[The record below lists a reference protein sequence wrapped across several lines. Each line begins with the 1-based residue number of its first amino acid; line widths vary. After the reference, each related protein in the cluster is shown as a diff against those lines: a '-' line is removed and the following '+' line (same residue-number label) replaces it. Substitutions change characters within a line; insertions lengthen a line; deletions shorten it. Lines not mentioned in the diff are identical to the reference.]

1 MATVLSTLYPPLVE
15 TFMPAFPYEGPAP
28 ITFSISAY
36 NETNSF
42 HKIHI
47 SLTKQATNNSVLKNG
62 EYSIG
67 NEQIVIFN
75 GIWILNKNSRY
86 ITTKD
91 QIIYT
96 INIPTEI
103 LNTDNKKF
111 VIDDYYKVQ
120 IRLDEST
127 DTPTDST
134 YLSVNRPKFSEWSS
148 VCLIKAIPKVSLVMK
163 DFETKDVIGESNGVG
178 QTLIRVIQKGIVPI
192 VGRLEYSDSS
202 EDNINSPSN
211 ESISAEDKKYYM
223 TEENEQNTT
232 IYDETLQKYKIT
244 ITSKK
249 TNEII
254 DETKWVLTA
263 TSQDPNRIYWLADLT
278 NAEAEE
284 EYAITIQYYTK
295 NQYYSSEEY
304 TLQIASYDATPF
316 KPVFTFKSAV
326 LDDNSQS
333 SGQKVKIATE
343 EDGYV
348 TLTITSNAMPSGYI
362 YVKRA
367 TSLDNFKKW
376 ELISCTKNSGQINR
390 TIIDKT
396 VGSLVRYRY
405 SVQYM
410 IKKNGQWTE
419 TKFSKTYD
427 LKSSFYD
434 VYPDFHDILLL
445 RGDKQL
451 AIRYND
457 QITSY
462 NQVINRQVINTLGSK
477 YPKFAENAQMNY
489 KKITISGLLTAESD
503 FNRTFLNERNFAAD
517 MNAYDK
523 EMDGVY
529 EVRNDTLADGDK
541 TYLSISTL
549 TSPDTYNITHNLAET
564 TDHDL
569 YPKNN
574 WWWERKFRDTA
585 LEWLN
590 DGEPKLF
597 RSMTEGNM
605 AVMLTDIT
613 LSPNAQ
619 LGRRIYN
626 VSMTAYEIGDGY
638 SLETLSSLGI
648 IDIPNEYEDAINAIG
663 MGINDSDAD
672 DGENDTIS
680 IQTVGQM
687 YERSGKT
694 LENSQTLSTVT
705 DEGGISWESGNTEV
719 FTIDDFYKYTLYQGG
734 LKNYTPVDDSYEL
747 TDVRIQFSSKPQWF
761 NLIGKSITPIYVIG
775 KQEDTVEVKDRTLI
789 GGYSTHTGTDTIK
802 DKENKDKEKE
812 VNYGLG
818 YKLGII
824 TTQSEDEIDIFVG
837 EKGYYQVPS
846 NIVVK
851 EIILYHGA
859 KATIDYKLKY
869 KIIYNE
875 ISIPKESSISKPLI
889 GQINGRWYP
898 GTDIVPIIEKKYE
911 YMKKATDKDGKIDLN
926 RGYEGVAEIHYLDNL
941 SAFGFDGT
949 TYSVLRI
956 KFKGEN
962 EGYNR
967 YVVGRTGVYNLMTDY
982 PIDEIRIVGRR
993 LFRKVNPD
1001 YTHNNHTKTYTMH
1014 SSTYMYQG
1022 VTEDALRWTNF
1033 NTNDSEEQ
1041 VLMIYNDAL
1050 DLNSQIVT
1058 INNDMVR
1065 TLDSAHNGIAMVI
1078 GDLEDTSSLPFESES
1093 EIENPASDTIYGF
1106 YNEESE
1112 IILKLY
1118 DGIEWKEIELGYNEL
1133 NDSHILIVKGN
1144 NDPIKTNRKKFG
1156 LYDWEYDLDSSA
1168 DPNYKEAMQT
1178 WYDIFTGKTT
1188 VQVIFKDGKV
1198 PSNHIFRLDEEEY
1211 IPAIDGYKSEKDIIN
1226 PQYNTVYKI
1235 KNKDGE
1241 KYRIYYIDGCWYDA
1255 EKYASSDKDLTETI
1269 LAKVP
1274 IDAMLNYRGR
1284 KISLIYDDDVI
1295 VTDG

>member
-42 HKIHI
+42 NKIHI
-47 SLTKQATNNSVLKNG
+47 SLTKQATNNSVLQNGTDLTING
-62 EYSIG
+62 EKI
-67 NEQIVIFN
+67 IIFN
-75 GIWILNKNSRY
+75 GIWILNKNSQF
-86 ITTKD
+86 ITTRD
-91 QIIYT
+91 GIVYT
-96 INIPTEI
+96 VNIPAAI

-120 IRLDEST
+120 IRLDENT
-127 DTPTDST
+127 ETPTDST
-134 YLSVNRPKFSEWSS
+134 YLSSKSRAKFSEWSS

-163 DFETKDVIGESNGVG
+163 DFEAKDVIGESNGTE
-178 QTLIRVIQKGIVPI
+178 QSLIKVIQKGITPI
-192 VGRLEYSDSS
+192 VGRLEYSDSDENTTS
-202 EDNINSPSN
+202 SPSN
-211 ESISAEDKKYYM
+211 DTISAVDKNLFI
-223 TEENEQNTT
+223 TEKNEQTTT

-249 TNEII
+249 TDEII
-254 DETKWVLTA
+254 DETGWVLTA

-284 EYAITIQYYTK
+284 EYSVVIQYYTK
-295 NQYYSSEEY
+295 NQYYDSEEY

-316 KPVFTFKSAV
+316 KPIFTFKSAV
-326 LDDNSQS
+326 LDDNSQT
-333 SGQKVKIATE
+333 SGKKTKIATE

-348 TLTITSNAMPSGYI
+348 TLTITSNALPAGYLYI
-362 YVKRA
+362 KRA

-376 ELISCTKNSGQINR
+376 ELLSCTKNSGIIDR
-390 TIIDKT
+390 TIVDKT

-434 VYPDFHDILLL
+434 VYPDFHDIFLL

-457 QITSY
+457 QVTSY

-503 FNRTFLNERNFAAD
+503 FNRTFLNERDFAAD

-529 EVRNDTLADGDK
+529 NVRNDTLADGDRK
-541 TYLSISTL
+541 YLSISTL
-549 TSPDTYNITHNLAET
+549 TSPDTYNITHNLAQT

-569 YPKNN
+569 YPKDN

-585 LEWLN
+585 LDWLN

-648 IDIPNEYEDAINAIG
+648 IDIPNEYEEAINATG

-672 DGENDTIS
+672 DGEDDTILVE
-680 IQTVGQM
+680 TVGQM
-687 YERSGKT
+687 YERDGSSLASSKSLT
-694 LENSQTLSTVT
+694 TVT
-705 DEGGISWESGNTEV
+705 DKQGAFWEGGNSEV

-734 LKNYTPVDDSYEL
+734 LKNYTPVENSYEL

-761 NLIGKSITPIYVIG
+761 NLNTSDGIQPIDKLNTDVSI
-775 KQEDTVEVKDRTLI
+775 EDRTLI
-789 GGYSTHTGTDTIK
+789 GGYSTHTNSTT
-802 DKENKDKEKE
+802 

-818 YKLGII
+818 YKLGIT
-824 TTQSEDEIDIFVG
+824 TTQSKKADEIIDIFVG

-846 NIVVK
+846 NIIVK
-851 EIILYHGA
+851 EIYLYEGA
-859 KATIDYKLKY
+859 TATIDYKLKY
-869 KIIYNE
+869 KLVYNE
-875 ISIPKESSISKPLI
+875 ISIPKESSIDKPLI
-889 GQINGRWYP
+889 GQINGRWDP
-898 GTDIVPIIEKKYE
+898 STDIVPIIEKKYD
-911 YMKKATDKDGKIDLN
+911 YIKYAIANDNKTDFNK
-926 RGYEGVAEIHYLDNL
+926 GYEGVLERHYLDNL

-982 PIDEIRIVGRR
+982 PIDEIRILGRR
-993 LFRKVNPD
+993 LFRKINPE
-1001 YTHNNHTKTYTMH
+1001 YTHDNYAQTYTMH
-1014 SSTYMYQG
+1014 SSTYMYQRT
-1022 VTEDALRWTNF
+1022 TEDALKWTNF
-1033 NTNDSEEQ
+1033 NTSDLEEP

-1050 DLNSQIVT
+1050 DSSSDIVT
-1058 INNDMVR
+1058 INNDKVR
-1065 TLDSAHNGIAMVI
+1065 ALNSKSTGIDIII
-1078 GDLEDTSSLPFESES
+1078 GDLSNPELLPYDDESQVS
-1093 EIENPASDTIYGF
+1093 NPETNTIYGF
-1106 YNEESE
+1106 YNDKDE

-1118 DGIEWKEIELGYNEL
+1118 DGIDWKDIELGYDEQN
-1133 NDSHILIVKGN
+1133 NSHILTIKSN
-1144 NDPIKTNRKKFG
+1144 KDPIKTGRKRFG

-1168 DPNYKEAMQT
+1168 DPAYQQEMQT
-1178 WYDIFTGKTT
+1178 WYDIFTGKTDIKVT
-1188 VQVIFKDGKV
+1188 FKNGVV
-1198 PSNHIFRLDEEEY
+1198 PSNQIFKLGEDET
-1211 IPAIDGYKSEKDIIN
+1211 IPAIDGYKSEEDVIN

-1235 KNKDGE
+1235 KDENGE
-1241 KYRIYYIDGCWYDA
+1241 KYKIYYIDGRWYDI
-1255 EKYASSDKDLTETI
+1255 EKYASNDNLTI

-1284 KISLIYDDDVI
+1284 IISLIYDDN
-1295 VTDG
+1295 VTVGS